1 VTGKDILILGTVLFL
16 LAFFLAPNAKG
27 EILGYQDSDGHWHFP
42 GSGIRECAR
51 FRPRSSSMSGEEFIQ
66 AYQGMIRKAS
76 AMFGVESTLIKAV
89 IKAESDFDHHAV
101 SRKGA
106 VGLMQL
112 MPGTADE
119 MEVKNPF
126 NPSANILGGTRY
138 LASLLRRFH
147 NDTPMALAA
156 FNAGPTKVEAYG
168 RIPPIRETQD
178 FVGRVLYYY
187 GLFNR
192 RAE

>member
-1 VTGKDILILGTVLFL
+1 V
-16 LAFFLAPNAKG
+16 FFLAPNARG
-27 EILGYQDSDGHWHFP
+27 EIFGYQDSDGHLHFP
-42 GSGIRECAR
+42 GAGIREPVH
-51 FRPRSSSMSGEEFIQ
+51 FRSKSSSMSGEEFIQ

-119 MEVKNPF
+119 MQVKNPF

-138 LASLLRRFH
+138 LASLLLRFH

-156 FNAGPTKVEAYG
+156 YNAGPTKVEACG
-168 RIPPIRETQD
+168 GIPPIRETRD

-187 GLFNR
+187 GLFEK
-192 RAE
+192 RAQ